1 MWYKIVLGICLFAA
15 FFMLFVWLGSESL
28 IRRLMHRTF
37 ESMDAA
43 ARQRV
48 HENRKL
54 LAVLQERRGFLCQRR
69 NTNPAETLSY
79 GL

>member
-1 MWYKIVLGICLFAA
+1 MWFKIVLGICLYAA
-15 FFMLFVWLGSESL
+15 FFMLFVWLGSESM

-48 HENRKL
+48 HENRQL
-54 LAVLQERRGFLCQRR
+54 LTVLQERR
-69 NTNPAETLSY
+69 
-79 GL
+79 